1 MDEARLRALKQ
12 EILDLPEGDQQQ
24 IAQELLP
31 LLLTTRAGVQ
41 SIDRVL
47 QALSDQ
53 ELDAL
58 VERARHQSRDL
69 PEETVAAVIGE
80 ALRAVRAQSRS

>member
-1 MDEARLRALKQ
+1 MDEARLKALKQ
-12 EILDLPEGDQQQ
+12 EILDLPEGEQQQ

-58 VERARHQSRDL
+58 VERARRRSQDV
-69 PEETVAAVIGE
+69 PEATVAAVIGE
-80 ALRAVRAQSRS
+80 ALRAVRAQSRP

>member
-1 MDEARLRALKQ
+1 MDEARLKALKQ
-12 EILDLPEGDQQQ
+12 EILDLPEGEQQQ

-58 VERARHQSRDL
+58 VERARRRSQDV

>member
-1 MDEARLRALKQ
+1 MDEARLKALKQ
-12 EILDLPEGDQQQ
+12 EILDLPEGEQQQ

-58 VERARHQSRDL
+58 VERARRRSQDV

-80 ALRAVRAQSRS
+80 ALRTVRAQSRP